1 MTDMSFFGILA
12 IISILILYSIIIA
25 EEVRR
30 KEEKRERT
38 KMESITIMVMGWGLM
53 ILAIPLTIYLFISA
67 SDIVTFAPLFLI
79 TIICSIKKQAG
90 SWRKKTISRGDKA

>member
-1 MTDMSFFGILA
+1 MGWGNKSALIWHN
-12 IISILILYSIIIA
+12 IISFSIIIA

-53 ILAIPLTIYLFISA
+53 ILAIPLTIYLFIST
-67 SDIVTFAPLFLI
+67 SDDWKQLFI
-79 TIICSIKKQAG
+79 TILGALKIYI
-90 SWRKKTISRGDKA
+90 I

>member
-12 IISILILYSIIIA
+12 IILILISFSIIIA

-38 KMESITIMVMGWGLM
+38 KMESVTIMVVGWGLM
-53 ILAIPLTIYLFISA
+53 ILAIPLTIYLFIS
-67 SDIVTFAPLFLI
+67 SLGDLKQIFI
-79 TIICSIKKQAG
+79 TILGALKIY
-90 SWRKKTISRGDKA
+90 R